1 MNQLNHSDVIKRNRF
16 YTDNQTRLF
25 LELLKDF
32 LDLSDSDISPD
43 QKKSLKLKINDKIND
58 SLNNGLHKRI

>member
-1 MNQLNHSDVIKRNRF
+1 MNQLNHSDVIKKNRV

-32 LDLSDSDISPD
+32 LELSDSDISLE

-58 SLNNGLHKRI
+58 LLK

>member
-1 MNQLNHSDVIKRNRF
+1 MNQLNHSDVIKRNRV

-32 LDLSDSDISPD
+32 LELSDSDISPE
-43 QKKSLKLKINDKIND
+43 QKNSLKLKISDKINEL
-58 SLNNGLHKRI
+58 LNGFQ

>member
-1 MNQLNHSDVIKRNRF
+1 MNQLNHSDVIKRSRD

-32 LDLSDSDISPD
+32 LELSDSDISSE

-58 SLNNGLHKRI
+58 LLK

>member
-1 MNQLNHSDVIKRNRF
+1 MNQLNHSDVIKRNRV

-32 LDLSDSDISPD
+32 LELSDTDISPD
-43 QKKSLKLKINDKIND
+43 TKSILKSRINEKIATI
-58 SLNNGLHKRI
+58 LNEL

>member
-1 MNQLNHSDVIKRNRF
+1 MNELNNADVIKRSRY

-32 LDLSDSDISPD
+32 LELSDSDISSD
-43 QKKSLKLKINDKIND
+43 QKKYLKLKINDKIND
-58 SLNNGLHKRI
+58 LLK

>member
-1 MNQLNHSDVIKRNRF
+1 MNQLNHSDVIKRNRV

-32 LDLSDSDISPD
+32 LDLSDSDISLE

-58 SLNNGLHKRI
+58 LLK

>member
-1 MNQLNHSDVIKRNRF
+1 MNQLNHSDVIKRNRV

-32 LDLSDSDISPD
+32 LELSDTDISPE
-43 QKKSLKLKINDKIND
+43 QKKSLKSKISDKINE
-58 SLNNGLHKRI
+58 LLK